1 LLDLVE
7 RVGLKAVRLPM
18 DARGRLPIGR
28 VDEAEDLAVALIDPV
43 ALVVHAVLALDPDVG
58 FVCRGD
64 IGGFH
69 PGDVVNVHVRRHSGL
84 LARIWSTAW
93 WSLHCGAGRGSARSG
108 PMVDASGAPAG
119 SARGLR

>member
-1 LLDLVE
+1 
-7 RVGLKAVRLPM
+7 M
-18 DARGRLPIGR
+18 DARGGLPVGR
-28 VDEAEDLAVALIDPV
+28 VDEAEDLAVVLIDPV

-69 PGDVVNVHVRRHSGL
+69 PGDVVNVHVRGHSGL

-93 WSLHCGAGRGSARSG
+93 WSFPLW
-108 PMVDASGAPAG
+108 SGARICALG
-119 SARGLR
+119 SDGRCVRCARRLRPRPPTG